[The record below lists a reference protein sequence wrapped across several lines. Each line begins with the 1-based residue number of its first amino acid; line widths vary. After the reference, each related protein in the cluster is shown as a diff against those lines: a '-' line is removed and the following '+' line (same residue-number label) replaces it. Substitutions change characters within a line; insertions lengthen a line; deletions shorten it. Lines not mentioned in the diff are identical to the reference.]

1 MPISHLLNL
10 LDTPA
15 ASKNVPPFIS
25 QLGLSLTAVCFSLS
39 ALLWCLMP
47 TVIKRQK
54 PIILGLF
61 KVFTWYF
68 WKIWS
73 VRELTQSQVWEILI
87 QRDRYG
93 HSGNS
98 LMSSDLKGLVK
109 SWKVKGHENGL
120 SLVGFSAGPR
130 RLEPL
135 TEKDGAVL
143 IAKKNK
149 ELSRCPYSF
158 IFTLMSTIFSG
169 PRN

>member
-1 MPISHLLNL
+1 
-10 LDTPA
+10 
-15 ASKNVPPFIS
+15 
-25 QLGLSLTAVCFSLS
+25 
-39 ALLWCLMP
+39 
-47 TVIKRQK
+47 
-54 PIILGLF
+54 
-61 KVFTWYF
+61 
-68 WKIWS
+68 
-73 VRELTQSQVWEILI
+73 
-87 QRDRYG
+87 
-93 HSGNS
+93 
-98 LMSSDLKGLVK
+98 MSSDLKGLVK

-143 IAKKNK
+143 IGKKNK